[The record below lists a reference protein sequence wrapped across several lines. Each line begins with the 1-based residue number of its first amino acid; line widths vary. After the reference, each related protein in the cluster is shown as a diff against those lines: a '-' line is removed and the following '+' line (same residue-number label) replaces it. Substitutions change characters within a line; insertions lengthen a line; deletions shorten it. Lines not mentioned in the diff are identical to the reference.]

1 MRVWLNPKSRR
12 VKPKDVPQFRE
23 ELYEFLARENGLGDP
38 EWEHPQ
44 GFFNRI
50 FLFNPY
56 EVRKVL
62 QVYPVRVGKQASSHK
77 RVTGVR

>member
-1 MRVWLNPKSRR
+1 M
-12 VKPKDVPQFRE
+12 
-23 ELYEFLARENGLGDP
+23 LGSD
-38 EWEHPQ
+38 H
-44 GFFNRI
+44 GVFNRI